1 MIQIETYYITV
12 LTIGIVGFLS
22 LVQLLVAD
30 LTAIK
35 QKHTPGYPI
44 NPDHENFLFRAT
56 RVHFNLNESI
66 AIFILFA
73 LFGIL
78 SSCSP
83 YWLNT
88 FSSIYLISRI
98 LYMSFYYANLKLA
111 RSVAFGLSMIGLLGM
126 FLVSI
131 AKWL

>member
-1 MIQIETYYITV
+1 MIQIEMYNITV
-12 LTIGIVGFLS
+12 LTIGIVGLLS

-30 LTAIK
+30 ISAIK

-44 NPDHENFLFRAT
+44 NPNHENFLFRAT
-56 RVHFNLNESI
+56 RAHSNLNESI

-78 SSCSP
+78 SSCSA
-83 YWLNT
+83 YWLNA
-88 FSSIYLISRI
+88 FSSIYLIGRI
-98 LYMSFYYANLKLA
+98 LYMSFYYSNLKLA
-111 RSVAFGLSMIGLLGM
+111 RSASFGLSAISLLGM
-126 FLVSI
+126 FFVSI

>member
-12 LTIGIVGFLS
+12 LTIGIVGLLS
-22 LVQLLVAD
+22 LAQLLVAD
-30 LTAIK
+30 LSAIK

-44 NPDHENFLFRAT
+44 NPNHENFLFRAT
-56 RVHFNLNESI
+56 RAHSNLNESI

-73 LFGIL
+73 LFGIF

-98 LYMSFYYANLKLA
+98 LHMSFYYADLKLA
-111 RSVAFGLSMIGLLGM
+111 RSVSFGLSIISLLGM
-126 FLVSI
+126 FVVSI